1 LDRQPI
7 FQERRKNDERYE
19 IQDWLGRIDECLR
32 KMKQDLMDAV
42 EEEKSRRGEK
52 V

>member
-1 LDRQPI
+1 MPATAYAT
-7 FQERRKNDERYE
+7 FQ
-19 IQDWLGRIDECLR
+19 CLR

>member
-1 LDRQPI
+1 MPATAYAT
-7 FQERRKNDERYE
+7 FQR
-19 IQDWLGRIDECLR
+19 LR